1 MTESLALSSQF
12 VDDRPWY
19 HSESHVPAPPGRD
32 DLRCERFCDEAVLF
46 DPLTNATFHLNATAM
61 FVWERCRPGF
71 TIPDIAQALANRYD
85 TDLERAIDDV
95 EQLIALFANHGLL
108 ATYSPA
114 DSLL

>member
-1 MTESLALSSQF
+1 MTYASTLSSRF
-12 VDDRPWY
+12 IDDRPWY
-19 HSESHVPAPPGRD
+19 HSESQVPAPPARQ
-32 DLRCERFCDEAVLF
+32 DLRHERFGDEAVLF
-46 DPLTNATFHLNATAM
+46 DPITHATFHLNATAM

-85 TDLERAIDDV
+85 TTLERATDDV
-95 EQLIALFANHGLL
+95 EQLIALFASHGLL